1 MVHRAFEDFS
11 VMLGGSGVDAELR
24 RAGLEDQPAFVGVDE
39 GPVEHVTEEGSGRLG
54 VIGVDE
60 RVNTSDHAPSLRRPS
75 HSKAGRAAGGGS
87 RPARS
92 QAAPVATSGT
102 PTRMAARLAT
112 GTWTR
117 SPSWLL

>member
-24 RAGLEDQPAFVGVDE
+24 RAGLEAQPDFVGVDE

-60 RVNTSDHAPSLRRPS
+60 RVKTSAPAPSLPRAAR
-75 HSKAGRAAGGGS
+75 SKAGRAAGGGS
-87 RPARS
+87 GPARS
-92 QAAPVATSGT
+92 QAAPVATSGA
-102 PTRMAARLAT
+102 PTR
-112 GTWTR
+112 
-117 SPSWLL
+117 